1 MKQKIIIKQAL
12 TESELNSA
20 KEIRQQVFTDEQ
32 GIPLHLVEDSL
43 NDTAVHVLVFVEKD
57 VIATARMFVVDD
69 EEGVIARVAVLTPH
83 RGEGYGKLLVEEL
96 IKIAYQ
102 LNLRRIT
109 LKPHEYLEKFYSEL
123 GFTTVA
129 GDTEIVGEHLLIT
142 MEKILS
148 VQS

>member
-43 NDTAVHVLVFVEKD
+43 NDTAVHVLVFVDKD
-57 VIATARMFVVDD
+57 VIATARMFVVDG
-69 EEGVIARVAVLTPH
+69 EGVIARVAVLTPH
-83 RGEGYGKLLVEEL
+83 RGAGYGKLLVEEL

-102 LNLRRIT
+102 LNLGRIT
-109 LKPHEYLEKFYSEL
+109 LKPHEHLEKFYSEL